1 MSNVTTYVVQTVY
14 EAKNAPQAA
23 AAVDKLGAAAERAGK
38 GTDLLRSSLGLL
50 GGGFLATKGLGLAKS
65 SLIGFN
71 SEMETLLI
79 SLSSSLS
86 LGMGKSFKDAQT
98 DATGLLEVFKGI
110 AAESPATTKDF
121 VDMASQIS
129 GAVTATG
136 MGLKDLQEI
145 TKGGVVAAAALAGG
159 RSDMIALDIQQ
170 MLAGTVGLRDRYAR
184 QLLRGVGKTDYHA
197 FNKLSGEKRADLVK
211 QALTG
216 PALQGAAKAYE
227 TSFAGVVSTFEDK
240 FQMAM
245 GRVGKPLFAEITKE
259 VASWSTYLDA
269 HEASLTMVGD
279 KLVDAFHAVKRAVQ
293 FVVDNRDLLLALAG
307 AGLAVKGIRM
317 GAGFLGGMRDSVSV
331 ATSATKGF
339 ADRLG
344 AAAGVIGAFSAAGI
358 AAIGYIEAR
367 ADAGLERTAT
377 AAGDTSF
384 FRDLAADMGGGQ
396 VYDARSVRALLRSAK
411 EQGFIDSGGA
421 MRGEVM
427 YEKFDAAKD
436 LPSLVSATETLKRAM
451 EMFPNELRAAIV
463 DWRIPTELEG
473 SMRRMIDAPTYNV
486 GMARTPFGMA
496 ALQEQIGG
504 PLERMVAIME
514 TFTHG
519 ADAIGKERQKAE
531 AERLKKAAGKDKVKV
546 DVKVEV
552 AAKDPD
558 RWLVKDLERARDS
571 SRRAPTRARAA
582 LRGGH

>member
-1 MSNVTTYVVQTVY
+1 MANVTTYVVETVM
-14 EAKNAPQAA
+14 KTTNAPAA
-23 AAVDKLGAAAERAGK
+23 AGAIDKVGGAAERAAK

-50 GGGFLATKGLGLAKS
+50 GGGFLVTKGLGLAKQ

-98 DATGLLEVFKGI
+98 DATGLLEVFKTM

-129 GAVTATG
+129 GAVTAAG

-159 RSDMIALDIQQ
+159 RADMIALDIQQ

-259 VASWSTYLDA
+259 VASWSTYLDQ
-269 HEASLTMVGD
+269 HEKSLQVIGD
-279 KLVDAFHAVKRAVQ
+279 KLVDAFHAVKTAVQ
-293 FVVDNRDLLLALAG
+293 FVVTNRDLLMALAT
-307 AGLAVKGIRM
+307 ASLAVKGIRM
-317 GAGFLGGMRDSVSV
+317 GSDFFSGMRDGVKLASN
-331 ATSATKGF
+331 ATKGF

-367 ADAGLERTAT
+367 ADADLERTAKT
-377 AAGDTSF
+377 AGDTSY
-384 FRDLAADMGGGQ
+384 FRDLAADIGGGQ
-396 VYDARSVRALLRSAK
+396 VYDARTAKALIRSAM
-411 EQGFIDSGGA
+411 EHGFVDRGGA
-421 MRGEVM
+421 MHGEVM
-427 YEKFDAAKD
+427 YEKYDAAKD

-463 DWRIPTELEG
+463 DWRIPPEIVSAMTSGMTDAVRLTQ
-473 SMRRMIDAPTYNV
+473 IDPKTHQAIYN
-486 GMARTPFGMA
+486 
-496 ALQEQIGG
+496 EIGG
-504 PLERMVAIME
+504 PLERMAHLME
-514 TFTHG
+514 LFTTRG
-519 ADAIGKERQKAE
+519 DEIGKQQQKAE
-531 AERLKKAAGKDKVKV
+531 AERLKKAAKDKVKV

-571 SRRAPTRARAA
+571 GRRAPTRARSG
-582 LRGGH
+582 LRGGF